1 MQDSIL
7 GWLELSAFCQYIMLY
22 FLNQGA
28 AKHIKIHEDTNG
40 GIYTVGV
47 TMKQVHSAKEVSC
60 KSLSV
65 SPPPPRKYRKFCCFV
80 YFQGG
85 VHCLGHLLRD
95 ESKWNSAHAESTPGV
110 NCAKFP
116 LDSDFSTATERHKK

>member
-1 MQDSIL
+1 
-7 GWLELSAFCQYIMLY
+7 MLY

-65 SPPPPRKYRKFCCFV
+65 SSPPPLGNIENSAVLFISR
-80 YFQGG
+80 G
-85 VHCLGHLLRD
+85 VDCLGHLVRD
-95 ESKWNSAHAESTPGV
+95 EY
-110 NCAKFP
+110 
-116 LDSDFSTATERHKK
+116 